1 MNKLTLLKTA
11 ILISFCLM
19 LSGCVATPKGF
30 LKPTEDS
37 LQKRQLQMR
46 QYDTT
51 DEKKVVVAVAGVAQD
66 LGFTLDNSE
75 SEIGLIVFST
85 VADATHAGQITM
97 AVMADVLG
105 AMGGTYSNAY
115 ARCDKEQKVKGSV
128 IVKPSFDGN
137 STIVRVT
144 FQRIVWNMQNQ
155 VSRIETID
163 DPEIYEK
170 FYTALSKS
178 IFLEAHEI

>member
-1 MNKLTLLKTA
+1 MKKTGFLRWVMA
-11 ILISFCLM
+11 VFLCFT

-46 QYDTT
+46 QYDTK
-51 DEKKVVVAVAGVAQD
+51 DEKMVIAAVAGVAQD
-66 LGFTLDNSE
+66 LGFTLDDSE
-75 SEIGLIVFST
+75 SEIGLISFST

-97 AVMADVLG
+97 AVMADVLC
-105 AMGGTYSNAY
+105 ALGGTYSNAT
-115 ARCDKEQKVKGSV
+115 AQCDKEQKVKASV
-128 IVKPSFDGN
+128 VVKPSLDGN
-137 STIVRVT
+137 TTIVRVT

-155 VSRIETID
+155 VSKIETIS

-170 FYTALSKS
+170 FFSALSKS